1 MDFLY
6 DFITKNGGNTMQVS
20 ITGRHVELTDPLKAY
35 VGDKLQHLKHSFD
48 HVVDVHVVLSV
59 EKFRQRC
66 EVSMQANG
74 INIHGTHETEDMYAS
89 IDGVVDKLN
98 RQLKR
103 YRAKLRR
110 HRNVAQ
116 QQAREIKVSHKVLDL
131 ANDREEL
138 TEDHQPETIR
148 HEQLEA
154 KPMSVDEAVM
164 QLELGSRDLLFF
176 TNDHSEQLNAVY
188 RRPDGA
194 LSWIEPETA

>member
-1 MDFLY
+1 
-6 DFITKNGGNTMQVS
+6 MQVS
-20 ITGRHVELTDPLKAY
+20 ITGRHVELTNPLKAY
-35 VGDKLQHLKHSFD
+35 VSDKLQHLKHSFD

-74 INIHGTHETEDMYAS
+74 INIHGSHETEDMYAS

-110 HRNVAQ
+110 HRNVPQ

-138 TEDHQPETIR
+138 SEDYQPETLR
-148 HEQLEA
+148 HEQIDA

-176 TNDHSEQLNAVY
+176 TNDQSEQLNAVY

>member
-1 MDFLY
+1 
-6 DFITKNGGNTMQVS
+6 MQVS
-20 ITGRHVELTDPLKAY
+20 ITGRHVDLTEPLKAY
-35 VGDKLQHLKHSFD
+35 VDDKLQHLKHSFD

-66 EVSMQANG
+66 EVSMQASG

-110 HRNVAQ
+110 HRGDPVG
-116 QQAREIKVSHKVLDL
+116 REIKVSHRILDM
-131 ANDREEL
+131 ASEKEEL
-138 TEDHQPETIR
+138 TEDHQPETLR
-148 HEQLEA
+148 HEQIDA

-164 QLELGSRDLLFF
+164 QLELGSRDILFF
-176 TNDHSEQLNAVY
+176 TNGQTEQLNAVY

>member
-1 MDFLY
+1 
-6 DFITKNGGNTMQVS
+6 MQVS
-20 ITGRHVELTDPLKAY
+20 ITGRHVDLTEPLKAY
-35 VGDKLQHLKHSFD
+35 VDDKLQHLKHSFD

-66 EVSMQANG
+66 EVSMQASG

-110 HRNVAQ
+110 HRGDPVG
-116 QQAREIKVSHKVLDL
+116 REIKVSHKVLDM
-131 ANDREEL
+131 ANDKDEL
-138 TEDHQPETIR
+138 TEDHQPETLR
-148 HEQLEA
+148 HEQIDA
-154 KPMSVDEAVM
+154 QPMSVDEAVM
-164 QLELGSRDLLFF
+164 QLELGSRDILFF
-176 TNDHSEQLNAVY
+176 TNGQTEQLNAVY

-194 LSWIEPETA
+194 LSWIEPEAA